1 MELKVNQEN
10 SKQRIVS
17 LASLKVIAL
26 FSLFWWHSALPN
38 PRVDLGA
45 RACEFFFVVSGFLV
59 AYNYS
64 STTIDPTW
72 KQSFLY
78 VRKKLSAMWPL
89 HLIMFLVCLVL
100 MPVSEIVNKKTV
112 FEALMN
118 LTLLQSWS
126 LNTHTFF
133 AFNGTSWFLSTILF
147 CYFISPFLLLSV
159 INTKRAII
167 SLIIALGMR
176 LLIEVQQVLYG
187 ADITAWNLH
196 VSPVV
201 RGLEFYA
208 GMALYPLSV
217 KIKSKFSD
225 STNYTFSIASIS
237 EILIMIL
244 SIYLLIYYSGIWM
257 RGQYVCMFC
266 ALICIYSFDLG
277 VVSKLLSTSLFKIFA
292 GIEFEFFIMHQVIIR
307 LVDKLSY
314 PLHLNGLIRSMFAL
328 LVVLLCCYLWKRYC
342 AKVTKIWMES
352 IWEKLEKVY

>member
-1 MELKVNQEN
+1 MEVNINQGVN
-10 SKQRIVS
+10 KQRIVS

-26 FSLFWWHSALPN
+26 SSLFWWHSALPN
-38 PRVDLGA
+38 PGVDLGA

-64 STTIDPTW
+64 SKTINPTW
-72 KQSFLY
+72 KQSILY

-89 HLIMFLVCLVL
+89 HLVMFVICLAL
-100 MPVSEIVNKKTV
+100 MPASEIINTKTI

-118 LTLLQSWS
+118 LSLLQSWS
-126 LNTHTFF
+126 PNTHTFF

-159 INTKRAII
+159 SNTKLAFI
-167 SLIIALGMR
+167 SLIVALGIR

-187 ADITAWNLH
+187 SDITAWNLH

-201 RGLEFYA
+201 RALEFYA
-208 GMALYPLSV
+208 GMALYPLSLN
-217 KIKSKFSD
+217 IRNKFST
-225 STNYTFSIASIS
+225 STNYTFGIASIL
-237 EILIMIL
+237 EILIIL
-244 SIYLLIYYSGIWM
+244 ICMYLLVHYSGIWM

-277 VVSKLLSTSLFKIFA
+277 IISKVLSTGLFKIFA

-307 LVDKLSY
+307 LVDKLSHSF
-314 PLHLNGLIRSMFAL
+314 HLSGVIRSMIA
-328 LVVLLCCYLWKRYC
+328 LVVVLFCCYIWKRYC
-342 AKVTKIWMES
+342 AKATKRWMEF
-352 IWEKLEKVY
+352 IWRKLEKIY

>member
-1 MELKVNQEN
+1 MEVNINQGVN
-10 SKQRIVS
+10 KQRIVS

-38 PRVDLGA
+38 PGVDLGA

-64 STTIDPTW
+64 SNTIDPTW

-89 HLIMFLVCLVL
+89 HLVMFFVSLGL
-100 MPVSEIVNKKTV
+100 MPISEIVDKKTI

-126 LNTHTFF
+126 PNTYTFF

-159 INTKRAII
+159 SNTKRASI
-167 SLIIALGMR
+167 SFIVALGMR
-176 LLIEVQQVLYG
+176 LLIEVQQILYG
-187 ADITAWNLH
+187 SDITAWNLH

-208 GMALYPLSV
+208 GMALYPLSLN
-217 KIKSKFSD
+217 IRNKFST
-225 STNYTFSIASIS
+225 STRYTFGIASIL
-237 EILIMIL
+237 EILMMMICM
-244 SIYLLIYYSGIWM
+244 YLLVHYSGIWI

-266 ALICIYSFDLG
+266 ALIYLYSFDLG
-277 VVSKLLSTSLFKIFA
+277 IVSKVLSTSLFNIFG

-307 LVDKLSY
+307 LVDTLSHSF
-314 PLHLNGLIRSMFAL
+314 HLSGIIRSMIAL
-328 LVVLLCCYLWKRYC
+328 VVVLLCCYIWKRYC
-342 AKVTKIWMES
+342 AKTTKQWMES
-352 IWEKLEKVY
+352 FWGKLEEVY